1 MNLENYNLNHIAII
15 MDGNGRW
22 AEQQGLDRTAGHAA
36 GEHSLSKVID
46 WALDNN
52 LKWLTVYAF
61 STENWSRSNHEVDY
75 LMFFNRDLLTR
86 RREEFNKKGVRFFFI
101 GDLKDQMI
109 PDENKKLMK
118 DTESLTRENEKLNL
132 VFAFNYGS
140 EKEIHNAAFNIAWKR
155 ILYNPFKLSAWF
167 LTRKYFEQH
176 FNDYLYLPKMPN
188 PDLLIRTAGEKRLS
202 NFLLLQLSYTELMF
216 VETLWPDFNEDNME
230 EAVNE
235 FSNRNRKY
243 GGV

>member
-1 MNLENYNLNHIAII
+1 MNLDSQNLNHIAII

-22 AEQQGLDRTAGHAA
+22 AEEQGFERTVGHAA

-46 WALDNN
+46 WSIKNN
-52 LKWLTVYAF
+52 LHWLTVYAF
-61 STENWSRSNHEVDY
+61 STENWNRSEEEVDY
-75 LMFFNRDLLTR
+75 LMFFNRNLLTR
-86 RREEFNKKGVRFFFI
+86 RRDEFNEKGVRFHFI
-101 GDLKDQMI
+101 GDLRDKLI

-118 DTESLTRENEKLNL
+118 ETESLTKSNTKLNL

-140 EKEIHNAAFNIAWKR
+140 EKEIHNAAYNIAR
-155 ILYNPFKLSAWF
+155 IPLFF
-167 LTRKYFEQH
+167 TRKYIENNFK
-176 FNDYLYLPKMPN
+176 NYMYLPDMPN

-216 VETLWPDFNEDNME
+216 VDTLWPDFNAENMDK
-230 EAVNE
+230 AVKE

-243 GGV
+243 GGI